1 MSADASLSTPFVL
14 NRPNGTSRTFKK
26 CTPEDRITFR
36 GTFRY
41 YRKIWLADSLKAL
54 GINGDEAVER
64 MNKLDRT
71 RLLEWDVV
79 QWVLEPEGQNTAILL
94 SLQKDNPKAEM
105 SDVYALDLDDYE
117 RQQVAIA
124 VFDLVVETKGEKKQD
139 GGPDRPLPDGTEIGA
154 ATPASS
160 PGSAESLTPSDSPS
174 MSSTPA

>member
-14 NRPNGTSRTFKK
+14 NRPDGTSRTFKK

-41 YRKIWLADSLKAL
+41 YRKLWRAETLQVL
-54 GINGDEAVER
+54 GITGDKAIEEL
-64 MNKLDRT
+64 NKLDRA
-71 RLLEWDVV
+71 RLMESEVI
-79 QWVLEPEGQNTAILL
+79 QWVLEPEGQNAAILL
-94 SLQKDNPKAEM
+94 SLQKDNPKATM
-105 SDVYALDLDDYE
+105 ADVYALDLDDYE

-124 VFDLVVETKGEKKQD
+124 VFNLVVETKGEKKQD

-174 MSSTPA
+174 TSSTPA